1 VSKGPL
7 IILSGPSGSGKT
19 VVAQRVL
26 EEEGPCLRQS
36 ISATTRTRRQSE
48 VDGVHY
54 HFWDRARFEQE
65 ITAGAFLEWAD
76 VFGSLYGTPKSEV
89 EPYREKGNGVVL
101 VIDVQ
106 GAAQVRQQCPDAVS
120 IFLRAPSL
128 EELEKRLRARRSE
141 TEASI
146 QRRLTEARRELAQ
159 ADQYNYQV
167 INADLDQAVA
177 EVRGIIQSLFERA
190 KNAG

>member
-19 VVAQRVL
+19 VVAQRLL
-26 EEEGPCLRQS
+26 EEEGLRLRQS
-36 ISATTRTRRQSE
+36 ISATTRAPRKSE
-48 VDGVHY
+48 VGGVHY
-54 HFWDRARFEQE
+54 HFWDREKFERE
-65 ITAGAFLEWAD
+65 VKAGAFLEWAD

-89 EPYREKGNGVVL
+89 EPYRGKGIGVIL

-106 GAAQVRQQCPDAVS
+106 GAAQVRQQCLDAVS

-128 EELEKRLRARRSE
+128 EDLETRLRARKSE
-141 TEASI
+141 TEAAI
-146 QRRLTEARRELAQ
+146 QRRLAEARRELEQ

-167 INADLDQAVA
+167 INADLDQAVT